1 MMRTLWQD
9 LRYGARTLAKNK
21 GFTLV
26 SVLVLAVGIGA
37 NSAIFS
43 VVNAVLL
50 RPLPYP
56 EPGRLVVL
64 WSDKEGTQSH
74 SVVSYPDLEDW
85 RAQTRTLEDV
95 SAFNQ
100 SAALLQGDGEPQ
112 PMSGANVSAELFS
125 ALRVKPA
132 LGRLFTRDEDRSGAP
147 PVIVIGY
154 GLWQRRFNSD
164 PGIVGKQIRVGGGGV
179 SMTVLGVLPVGFTF
193 PAQAERT
200 DFLRPIAQALGE
212 RATMRGSY
220 SMPVLA
226 RLKPGATAGEAE
238 SEMLAIARRIEQQY
252 PDEGFR
258 LGRQLVPL
266 EEEVIGSSLRRSL
279 LVLLGAV
286 GLVLLIGCA
295 NIAHLLLARAATRYR
310 EMAIRTALGA
320 SRTRVIRQLLTESLL
335 LSVTGGALGLLLAMW
350 GVDLLVASS
359 PVDIP
364 RLKDV
369 ALDARVVAFTL
380 LVSVVTGVVFGL
392 APALQAARVD
402 LNDVLK
408 EGGRG
413 AGAGASRSRLR
424 AALVVAEVALA
435 LVLLVGAG
443 LLLKS
448 FAKITNVD
456 PGFDPQN
463 VTATT
468 ISLAKQ
474 KYPTDE
480 RRLATFTEILARA
493 QSVPGVE
500 AAALIYPL
508 PMGGTST
515 ANTFVIE
522 GRPEPAPG
530 EKPSANYRAIS
541 PDYFRVMRTR
551 LVRGRAFDER
561 DRKDAPQVAI
571 VNDSF
576 ARRFFA
582 GEDPIGKRISIERGS
597 ADDDRQP
604 PREIVGVAADVRHEG
619 LDADA
624 GSEFYVP
631 CAQAPEA
638 SMSLVVREADG
649 ATGAA
654 VGVREAIRQVDK
666 DQYVPAVRR
675 MTELVAG
682 SVARRRFNAL
692 LTGLFAAVAL
702 LLASIGIF
710 GVTAYTVAMRT
721 HEIGVRMALGARAA
735 DVLRLVLWQGL
746 RLILC
751 GVGLGL
757 LGSLALTRVLA
768 GMLYGVTPTDAPTFA
783 AVSLLLTAV
792 ALVACYV
799 PARRATRVD
808 PMIALRYE

>member
-1 MMRTLWQD
+1 MRTLWQD

-56 EPGRLVVL
+56 EPERLVVL
-64 WSDKEGTQSH
+64 WGDRDADESH

-85 RAQTRTLEDV
+85 RAQTRTLEDL

-100 SAALLQGDGEPQ
+100 SGVLLQGDGGPQ
-112 PMSGANVSAELFS
+112 PMAGANVSAELFS
-125 ALRVKPA
+125 ALRVKA
-132 LGRLFTRDEDRSGAP
+132 AVGRTFTREEDRSGAP
-147 PVIVIGY
+147 PVIMLSY

-164 PGIVGKQIRVGGGGV
+164 PRIVGQQIRIGGGGV
-179 SMTVLGVLPVGFTF
+179 STTVVGVLPPGFNF

-200 DFLRPIAQALGE
+200 DFLRPLAQALAE
-212 RATMRGSY
+212 RATMRSSY

-226 RLKPGATAGEAE
+226 RLKPGATAREAE
-238 SEMLAIARRIEQQY
+238 AEMRAIAERIEGQY

-258 LGRQLVPL
+258 LGRRLVPL
-266 EEEVIGSSLRRSL
+266 EEEVVGGSLRRSL

-295 NIAHLLLARAATRYR
+295 NIAHLLLARAATRHR

-320 SRTRVIRQLLTESLL
+320 SRTRVVRQLLTESLL
-335 LSVTGGALGLLLAMW
+335 LSVVGGALGLLLATW
-350 GVDLLVASS
+350 GVELLVASS

-380 LVSVVTGVVFGL
+380 SISVLTGVVFGL
-392 APALQAARVD
+392 APALQSARVD

-413 AGAGASRSRLR
+413 ASAGASRSRLR
-424 AALVVAEVALA
+424 AALVVAEVALS

-448 FAKITNVD
+448 FSKLTNVD

-463 VTATT
+463 VTATGVT
-468 ISLAKQ
+468 LAKQ
-474 KYPTDE
+474 KYETDE
-480 RRLATFTEILARA
+480 RRLAAFSEILARA
-493 QSVPGVE
+493 EGVPGVE
-500 AAALIYPL
+500 SAALIYPL
-508 PMGGTST
+508 PLGGTT
-515 ANTFVIE
+515 TGNTFVIE

-530 EKPSANYRAIS
+530 DKSAANYRAIS

-551 LVRGRAFDER
+551 LVRGRAFDAR
-561 DRKDAPQVAI
+561 DRAGAPQVVI
-571 VNDSF
+571 VNETF
-576 ARRFFA
+576 ARRYFP
-582 GEDPIGKRISIERGS
+582 GEDPLGKRISIERGPV
-597 ADDDRQP
+597 DDSRQP

-619 LDADA
+619 LDVEA
-624 GSEFYVP
+624 GAEFYVP
-631 CAQAPEA
+631 YAQAPEA

-649 ATGAA
+649 AAGATA
-654 VGVREAIRQVDK
+654 GVREAIRQVDK

-675 MTELVAG
+675 MTDLVAG

-692 LTGLFAAVAL
+692 LTGLFAGVAL

-746 RLILC
+746 RLILVGV
-751 GVGLGL
+751 GVGLA
-757 LGSLALTRVLA
+757 GSLALTRVLA

-783 AVSLLLTAV
+783 AVSLLLTSV
-792 ALVACYV
+792 ALLACYV

>member
-1 MMRTLWQD
+1 MRTLWQD

-56 EPGRLVVL
+56 EPERLVVL
-64 WSDKEGTQSH
+64 WGDKEANEGH
-74 SVVSYPDLEDW
+74 AVVSYPDLEDW

-95 SAFNQ
+95 AAFNQ
-100 SAALLQGDGEPQ
+100 SGALLQGDGEPQ

-125 ALRVKPA
+125 ALRVRPA
-132 LGRLFTRDEDRSGAP
+132 LGRVFTREEDRNGAP
-147 PVIVIGY
+147 PVIMIGHA
-154 GLWQRRFNSD
+154 LWQRRFNSD
-164 PGIVGKQIRVGGGGV
+164 PKIVGQQIRVGGGGV
-179 SMTVLGVLPVGFTF
+179 STTVVGVLPPGFTF

-200 DFLRPIAQALGE
+200 DFLRPMAQALAE
-212 RATMRGSY
+212 RATMRSSY

-226 RLKPGATAGEAE
+226 RLKPGATAQEADA
-238 SEMLAIARRIEQQY
+238 EMRAIAARIEQQY

-266 EEEVIGSSLRRSL
+266 EEEVVGSPLRRSL
-279 LVLLGAV
+279 FVLLGAV

-295 NIAHLLLARAATRYR
+295 NIAHLLLARAATRHR

-335 LSVTGGALGLLLAMW
+335 LSVIGGGLGLLLAMW
-350 GVDLLVASS
+350 GVDLLIASS

-369 ALDARVVAFTL
+369 ALDSRVVAFTL
-380 LVSVVTGVVFGL
+380 SISVLTGIIFGL

-413 AGAGASRSRLR
+413 ASVGASRSRLR
-424 AALVVAEVALA
+424 AALVVAEVALS

-448 FAKITNVD
+448 FAKLTNVD
-456 PGFDPQN
+456 PGFDPQD
-463 VTATT
+463 VTATSIT
-468 ISLAKQ
+468 LAKQ

-480 RRLATFTEILARA
+480 RRLAAFSEIVARA
-493 QSVPGVE
+493 RGVPGVE
-500 AAALIYPL
+500 SAAVIYPL
-508 PMGGTST
+508 PMSGTTTS
-515 ANTFVIE
+515 NTFVIE
-522 GRPEPAPG
+522 GRAEPSPRDKTA
-530 EKPSANYRAIS
+530 ANYRAIS

-561 DRKDAPQVAI
+561 DRADAPQVVI
-571 VNDSF
+571 VNESF
-576 ARRFFA
+576 ARRYFA
-582 GEDPIGKRISIERGS
+582 GEEPVGKRIAIERGPV
-597 ADDDRQP
+597 DDARQP
-604 PREIVGVAADVRHEG
+604 PREIVGVAADVRHEA
-619 LDADA
+619 LDAEA
-624 GSEFYVP
+624 GEEFYVP
-631 CAQAPEA
+631 YAQAPEA
-638 SMSLVVREADG
+638 SMNLVVREAGG
-649 ATGAA
+649 ATGATA
-654 VGVREAIRQVDK
+654 AGVREAIRQVDK

-675 MTELVAG
+675 MADLVAG
-682 SVARRRFNAL
+682 SVARRRFNAM

-746 RLILC
+746 RLILF

-757 LGSLALTRVLA
+757 LGSLAMTRVLA

-783 AVSLLLTAV
+783 AVSLLLTVV
-792 ALVACYV
+792 ALLACYV

>member
-1 MMRTLWQD
+1 MRTLWQD

-56 EPGRLVVL
+56 EPERLVVL
-64 WSDKEGTQSH
+64 WGDKETNESH
-74 SVVSYPDLEDW
+74 AVVSYPDLEDW

-100 SAALLQGDGEPQ
+100 SAVLLQGDAEPQ
-112 PMSGANVSAELFS
+112 PLSGANVSAELFS
-125 ALRVKPA
+125 ALRVRPA
-132 LGRLFTRDEDRSGAP
+132 LGRAFTREEDRNGAP
-147 PVIVIGY
+147 PVILIGH

-164 PGIVGKQIRVGGGGV
+164 PKIVGQQIRIGGGGV
-179 SMTVLGVLPVGFTF
+179 PMTVLGVLPAGFTF
-193 PAQAERT
+193 PAQAQRT
-200 DFLRPIAQALGE
+200 DFLRPMAQTLGE
-212 RATMRGSY
+212 RTTMRGSY

-226 RLKPGATAGEAE
+226 RLKPGVTAREADA
-238 SEMLAIARRIEQQY
+238 EMRAVAQRIEQQY

-258 LGRQLVPL
+258 LGQRLVPL
-266 EEEVIGSSLRRSL
+266 EEEVIGSGLRRSL
-279 LVLLGAV
+279 FVLLGAV

-320 SRTRVIRQLLTESLL
+320 SRRRVIRQLLTESLL
-335 LSVTGGALGLLLAMW
+335 LSLVGGGLGLLLAMW
-350 GVDLLVASS
+350 GVELLVASS

-364 RLKDV
+364 RLQDV

-380 LVSVVTGVVFGL
+380 SISVLTGIVFGL

-413 AGAGASRSRLR
+413 ASAGASRSRLR
-424 AALVVAEVALA
+424 AALVVAEVALS

-448 FAKITNVD
+448 FGKLTNVD
-456 PGFDPQN
+456 PGFDPQG

-468 ISLAKQ
+468 VALARQ

-480 RRLATFTEILARA
+480 RRLATFSEIVARA
-493 QSVPGVE
+493 QNVPGVE
-500 AAALIYPL
+500 SAALIYPL
-508 PMGGTST
+508 PMGGTTT

-530 EKPSANYRAIS
+530 DKPSANYRAIS

-551 LVRGRAFDER
+551 IVRGRAFDAR
-561 DRKDAPQVAI
+561 DRADAPPVAI
-571 VNDSF
+571 VNESF
-576 ARRFFA
+576 ARRHFA
-582 GEDPIGKRISIERGS
+582 GEEPLGKRIFIERGA
-597 ADDDRQP
+597 ADDERQP
-604 PREIVGVAADVRHEG
+604 AREIVGVAADVRHEG
-619 LDADA
+619 LDAPA
-624 GSEFYVP
+624 GAEFYTP
-631 CAQAPEA
+631 FAQAPEA
-638 SMSLVVREADG
+638 SMSLVVREREGFAG
-649 ATGAA
+649 ASA
-654 VGVREAIRQVDK
+654 GVREAIRQVDR
-666 DQYVPAVRR
+666 DQYVPAVKT
-675 MTELVAG
+675 MTDLVAG

-721 HEIGVRMALGARAA
+721 HEIGVRMALGARAV
-735 DVLRLVLWQGL
+735 DVLRLVVWQGL
-746 RLILC
+746 RLILL

-757 LGSLALTRVLA
+757 LGSLAVTRVLA

-792 ALVACYV
+792 ALAACYV

-808 PMIALRYE
+808 PMVALRYE

>member
-1 MMRTLWQD
+1 MRTLWQD
-9 LRYGARTLAKNK
+9 LRYGARTLVKSK

-56 EPGRLVVL
+56 EPERLVVL
-64 WSDKEGTQSH
+64 WGEKESNESH
-74 SVVSYPDLEDW
+74 AVVSYPDLEDW
-85 RAQTRTLEDV
+85 RAQTRTLEDL

-100 SAALLQGDGEPQ
+100 SGLLLQGDGEPQ

-132 LGRLFTRDEDRSGAP
+132 LGRLFTREEDKNGAP
-147 PVIVIGY
+147 PVILIGY

-164 PGIVGKQIRVGGGGV
+164 PKIVGQQIRVGGGGV
-179 SMTVLGVLPVGFTF
+179 PTTVLGVLPRGFTF
-193 PAQAERT
+193 PAQAQRT
-200 DFLRPIAQALGE
+200 DFLRPMAQALGE
-212 RATMRGSY
+212 RTTMRGSY

-226 RLKPGATAGEAE
+226 RLRAGVTAREADA
-238 SEMLAIARRIEQQY
+238 EMRAIAERIEQQY

-279 LVLLGAV
+279 FVLLGAV

-335 LSVTGGALGLLLAMW
+335 LSLVGGGLGLLLAMW
-350 GVDLLVASS
+350 GVELLVASS

-364 RLKDV
+364 RLQDV

-380 LVSVVTGVVFGL
+380 LVSVLTGVIFGL

-413 AGAGASRSRLR
+413 ASAGASRSRLR
-424 AALVVAEVALA
+424 AALVVAEVALS

-448 FAKITNVD
+448 FAKLTNVD
-456 PGFDPQN
+456 PGFDPQG
-463 VTATT
+463 VTATNIT
-468 ISLAKQ
+468 LAKQ

-480 RRLATFTEILARA
+480 RRLATFSEIVARA
-493 QSVPGVE
+493 QNVPGVE
-500 AAALIYPL
+500 SAALIFPL
-508 PMGGTST
+508 PMGGTTTS
-515 ANTFVIE
+515 NTFVIA

-551 LVRGRAFDER
+551 LVRGRPFDAR
-561 DRKDAPQVAI
+561 DRADAPQVVI
-571 VNDSF
+571 VNESF
-576 ARRFFA
+576 ARRYFA
-582 GEDPIGKRISIERGS
+582 GEDPVGKRIAVERG
-597 ADDDRQP
+597 AVDDARQP

-624 GSEFYVP
+624 GAEVYVP
-631 CAQAPEA
+631 VAQAPEA
-638 SMSLVVREADG
+638 SMSLVVREAG
-649 ATGAA
+649 GAA
-654 VGVREAIRQVDK
+654 GAASGVRESIRQVDR

-675 MTELVAG
+675 MTDLVAG

-746 RLILC
+746 RLILV

-757 LGSLALTRVLA
+757 LGSLALTRVLS

-783 AVSLLLTAV
+783 AVSLLLTVV